1 MPRKRNHQPRMHRQR
16 LSVAL
21 PSFLLLGLMEHAGI
35 SKPWYQ
41 RPHMGGMTP
50 LFAPI
55 FSGWVQRA
63 WAKLKGLAVR

>member
-1 MPRKRNHQPRMHRQR
+1 MSRKRNHQPRIHQQR

-35 SKPWYQ
+35 SNQ
-41 RPHMGGMTP
+41 RQYMGGLDP

-55 FSGWVQRA
+55 FSGWLRKA
-63 WAKLKGLAVR
+63 KDKLKGIFS